1 MTELKTLK
9 DFMPFNPKECNGIK
23 NLIQKEKLRQS
34 AIEDIKELDKIHL
47 RMIYFGKTKIIK
59 NEIAKQIQNYIKWKN
74 NLTEEDL
81 K

>member
-34 AIEDIKELDKIHL
+34 AIEDIKELDKIHFL
-47 RMIYFGKTKIIK
+47 ISK
-59 NEIAKQIQNYIKWKN
+59 NKN
-74 NLTEEDL
+74 
-81 K
+81 KMWG